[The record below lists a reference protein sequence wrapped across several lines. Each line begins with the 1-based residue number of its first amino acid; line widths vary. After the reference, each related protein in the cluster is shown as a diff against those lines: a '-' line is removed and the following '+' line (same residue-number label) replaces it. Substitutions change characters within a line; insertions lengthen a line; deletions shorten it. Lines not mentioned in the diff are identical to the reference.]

1 MNLIEKTLKKDIKF
15 EGQMLKVE
23 KAEVELP
30 NGKTSTREIVLH
42 KGAVCVAALTE
53 NNELIFVKQFRYPL
67 GKVVLELP
75 AGKLD
80 IGKNEV
86 LSEAKRELK
95 EETGIIGTDYVS
107 LGKLYTSPGYSSE
120 EIFLF
125 LCKVKEY
132 GDMCP
137 DEDEFL
143 EVVKIPLNEAYNL
156 VLNGE
161 INDAKTQICIFKAY
175 NYLIK
180 KDSERFQ

>member
-15 EGQMLKVE
+15 DGKMLKVE

-42 KGAVCVAALTE
+42 KGAVCIAAVTK
-53 NNELIFVKQFRYPL
+53 NKELIFVKQYRYPF
-67 GKVVLELP
+67 GKILLELP

-80 IGKNEV
+80 VGKDKV

-95 EETGIIGTDYVS
+95 EETGVIGKDYVS

-125 LCKVKEY
+125 LCKVQEFSN
-132 GDMCP
+132 MCP

-143 EVVKIPLNEAYNL
+143 EVVRIPIDKAYEM

-161 INDAKTQICIFKAY
+161 INDAKTQIGVIKAY
-175 NYLIK
+175 NYLM
-180 KDSERFQ
+180 ENRNYH